1 MYIILYFMFNIT
13 FIIRYF
19 MVNQTPKLRI
29 ISRIH
34 VHRAERRITQQQL
47 ADAVGVTRGTIIAI
61 EKGNYNPSLD
71 LAFRLA
77 RYFNT
82 DIETL
87 FGIEEDSHEQA

>member
-1 MYIILYFMFNIT
+1 MNDRL
-13 FIIRYF
+13 
-19 MVNQTPKLRI
+19 QKLKI
-29 ISRIH
+29 SSRIH

-61 EKGNYNPSLD
+61 EKGNYNPSLE

-82 DIETL
+82 DINLL
-87 FGIEEDSHEQA
+87 FRIEEDSHE